1 MCIASETRFVFNG
14 LVCSTY
20 LEIKQFVGIFYVAF
34 ESFDFERIWWR
45 LFQKRAIHTKFDI
58 YVFIMK

>member
-20 LEIKQFVGIFYVAF
+20 LEIKQFVGIFYLAF
-34 ESFDFERIWWR
+34 QSFDFQRIWWT
-45 LFQKRAIHTKFDI
+45 LF
-58 YVFIMK
+58 